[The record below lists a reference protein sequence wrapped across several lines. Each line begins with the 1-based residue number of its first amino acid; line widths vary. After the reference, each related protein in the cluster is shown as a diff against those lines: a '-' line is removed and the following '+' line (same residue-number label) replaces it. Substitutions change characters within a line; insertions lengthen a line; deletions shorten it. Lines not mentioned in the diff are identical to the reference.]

1 MRQFTSDR
9 MDSLI
14 NIKIKPNMKAIYN
27 MRVKG
32 LPDRMIAK
40 FLGCSERDFRK
51 AIDECEELQEV
62 YNDATILLC
71 SELRDVVIGRALG
84 KDGKTDKDGNEL
96 GPDSNLA
103 MRVLEKIDPQFSKKE
118 ETNNIMVVT
127 VEDIIRELNEKRRQ
141 EIEKAKE
148 IEMRNREKGYDII

>member
-51 AIDECEELQEV
+51 AIDESEELQEV

-118 ETNNIMVVT
+118 ETNVMVVT

-148 IEMRNREKGYDII
+148 IEMRNAEKGYDII

>member
-118 ETNNIMVVT
+118 ETNVMVVT

-148 IEMRNREKGYDII
+148 IEMRNAEKGYDII

>member
-40 FLGCSERDFRK
+40 FLGCTERDFRK

-118 ETNNIMVVT
+118 ETNVMVVT

-148 IEMRNREKGYDII
+148 IEMRNVEKGYDII

>member
-118 ETNNIMVVT
+118 ETNVMVVT

-148 IEMRNREKGYDII
+148 IEMKNVEKGYDII

>member
-1 MRQFTSDR
+1 MRQFTSNR

-118 ETNNIMVVT
+118 ETNVMVVT

-148 IEMRNREKGYDII
+148 IEMRNAEKGYDII